1 MHGNN
6 LDEDDPAFKILMG
19 LNFYGN
25 DFLNPQGIIPSNPSS
40 FYPFSI
46 LCSSSHHGF
55 WDIHSNV
62 FLPVFKANIIM
73 GR

>member
-1 MHGNN
+1 MHGSN
-6 LDEDDPAFKILMG
+6 LDEENPALKNIMG
-19 LNFYGN
+19 LSFYGN

-40 FYPFSI
+40 SI